1 VWLLSKKRAPAAIMD
16 QLNADPHRVD
26 PYKNFKFRLK
36 LDGRY
41 VAGFSEVSGLT
52 EEISIVDYREGEDP
66 ISSHRLA
73 ERTEYEAIELER
85 GVTYDSDF
93 AQWASKT
100 TCQSEREIEAEVSL
114 KDLRI
119 ELYDEKGEIA
129 GAHTIHR
136 CRVSEFHAR
145 PELAGGASS
154 LEIQHIKLEHQG
166 WERAQ

>member
-1 VWLLSKKRAPAAIMD
+1 MD
-16 QLNADPHRVD
+16 QLNADPQRVD
-26 PYKNFKFRLK
+26 PYKNFKFRLS

-52 EEISIVDYREGEDP
+52 EDTSVVEYREGEDP
-66 ISSHRLA
+66 ITSQRLA

-85 GVTYDSDF
+85 GVTYDNDF

-100 TCQSEREIEAEVSL
+100 TCQYERETEAEASL

-129 GAHTIHR
+129 VAHTIHR
-136 CRVSEFHAR
+136 CRVSEFYPP
-145 PELAGGASS
+145 PELDGGAGG
-154 LEIQHIKLEHQG
+154 LEIQHIKLEHEG
-166 WERAQ
+166 WERAQRSRLAP